1 MCWTSGAPMQ
11 VRWLATALR
20 NLEDEAEY
28 VARDNP
34 AAARALVQCISRA
47 VDLLKENPALGRP
60 GRIHGTR
67 ELVVS
72 GTPHIIPYRVRP
84 RLGRVEILRVFHTSR
99 RPPARW

>member
-1 MCWTSGAPMQ
+1 MQ

-28 VARDNP
+28 VARENP
-34 AAARALVQCISRA
+34 EAARARVQRTSHA
-47 VDLLKENPALGRP
+47 VERLKEHPALGRP

-72 GTPHIIPYRVRP
+72 GTRHVIPYRVRP
-84 RLGRVEILRVFHTSR
+84 RLHRIEILRVFHASR
-99 RPPARW
+99 RPPERW

>member
-1 MCWTSGAPMQ
+1 M
-11 VRWLATALR
+11 R

-34 AAARALVQCISRA
+34 AAARALVQRISHA

-72 GTPHIIPYRVRP
+72 GTRCLVPYRVRP
-84 RLGRVEILRVFHTSR
+84 RLGRIEILRVFHTSR

>member
-1 MCWTSGAPMQ
+1 MR

-28 VARDNP
+28 VARENP
-34 AAARALVQCISRA
+34 AAARALVQRISHA
-47 VDLLKENPALGRP
+47 VDLLRENPALGRP
-60 GRIHGTR
+60 GRLHGTR

-72 GTPHIIPYRVRP
+72 GTPHVIPYRVRP
-84 RLGRVEILRVFHTSR
+84 RLNRVEILRVFHTSR